1 MKKYSL
7 LIFILLLT
15 ISFLFNSCRPPEL
28 EGAVVHFNYERY
40 DEAYKLALES
50 TEKYPD
56 NPEAWFLLGRIQGKK
71 GQIKEM
77 VESFDK
83 SLAINNT
90 YEPDIK
96 SEQSVYF
103 SKYYND
109 AVSAYNTYIKIE
121 DRESEAATKRLNSVI
136 ENFQNALQIKND
148 YMAHRLSSVAYT
160 NLKDDE
166 NALKSLEKAKDAD
179 PDTILAWIDLGYY
192 FSRKK
197 EFNKAA
203 DYFKNG
209 LEVDPDN
216 IECLTLYAQNLDFAD
231 RRDDA
236 IEAYKIAFEKNQQE
250 KAIPFN
256 LGLLLNKQA
265 NAIED
270 DDSKKKGLLEEAA
283 VYFKKAQEIDPELKD
298 VYDILSAVLI
308 QLERFDEAEELL
320 NKGIEFYP
328 DSANMWQNL
337 SFLYARTGKKKEA
350 EEAYEKSK
358 QLRGEE

>member
-1 MKKYSL
+1 
-7 LIFILLLT
+7 
-15 ISFLFNSCRPPEL
+15 
-28 EGAVVHFNYERY
+28 VHFNYERY

-71 GQIKEM
+71 GQIKDM
-77 VESFDK
+77 VESFGK

-90 YEPDIK
+90 FETDIK
-96 SEQSVYF
+96 SEKSVLF
-103 SKYYND
+103 GKFYND

-121 DRESEAATKRLNSVI
+121 DRESEAAIKKLNSVI
-136 ENFQNALQIKND
+136 ENFQNALLIKND
-148 YMAHRLSSVAYT
+148 YMAHRLSSVAYS
-160 NLKDDE
+160 NLKDDA
-166 NALKSLEKAKDAD
+166 NALKSLENAKDAY
-179 PDTILAWIDLGYY
+179 PDTVLAWIDLGYY
-192 FSRKK
+192 FSKNK
-197 EFNKAA
+197 EYDKASE
-203 DYFKNG
+203 YFKKG
-209 LEVDPDN
+209 MEVEPDN

-231 RRDDA
+231 RRDEA
-236 IEAYKIAFEKNQQE
+236 IDAYKVALEKNPLE

-270 DDSKKKGLLEEAA
+270 DAAKKKALLEEAA
-283 VYFKKAQEIDPELKD
+283 IYFRKAQELDPELKD
-298 VYDILSAVLI
+298 IYDILSAVLI
-308 QLERFDEAEELL
+308 QLENFDEAEKLL
-320 NKGIEFYP
+320 KKGIELYP